1 MISQRGANILGGI
14 GTGCFLF
21 TLSWLLL
28 PKSTTRVMLPLLDW
42 MGPFQWL
49 ILLAMIILPI
59 VAARRGSKWWWVV
72 AIISTGTFVRLL
84 LMVH

>member
-21 TLSWLLL
+21 ILSWLLL
-28 PKSTTRVMLPLLDW
+28 PKSTTRFMLPLLDW
-42 MGPFQWL
+42 TGPFQWL

-59 VAARRGSKWWWVV
+59 IAARRSNWWWIV
-72 AIISTGTFVRLL
+72 AIAGASAFVRLVL
-84 LMVH
+84 LMH